1 MFFHIEDRALLK
13 ISGSDAEVFL
23 QAQLSNDIN
32 KLDRKSIQLNA
43 YCQHQGKIL
52 ALFWVMRYE
61 DYFFLSFPFEL
72 VDNIKKNSPLLST
85 GEDGYKALELII
97 SSIKSSNT
105 NKKYEFPLKDNSYK
119 IKSK

>member
-1 MFFHIEDRALLK
+1 MKYLLNERALLK
-13 ISGSDAEVFL
+13 ISGSDAEIFL

-32 KLDRKSIQLNA
+32 KLDGKSIQLNA

-72 VDNIKKNSPLLST
+72 VDNIKKRLQMFVIMSDVKI
-85 GEDGYKALELII
+85 EDY
-97 SSIKSSNT
+97 T
-105 NKKYEFPLKDNSYK
+105 
-119 IKSK
+119 SKFS